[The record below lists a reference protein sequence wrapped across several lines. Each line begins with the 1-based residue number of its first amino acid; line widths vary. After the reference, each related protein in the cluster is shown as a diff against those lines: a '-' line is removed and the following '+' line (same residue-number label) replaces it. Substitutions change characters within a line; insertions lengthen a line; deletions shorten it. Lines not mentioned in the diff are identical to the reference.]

1 MLCCCLVRVVEDKP
15 RRGEARRSRT
25 SSTSIR
31 SNCSEEKKNTCFVK
45 ALYHANIFMTKNT
58 TEKKKKK

>member
-1 MLCCCLVRVVEDKP
+1 MLCCCPVRVVEDKP

-31 SNCSEEKKNTCFVK
+31 SNSSEEKKNICFVK
-45 ALYHANIFMTKNT
+45 ALYHANIFMTKYT
-58 TEKKKKK
+58 TENK